1 MPKMSRHVHWP
12 YVVSEV
18 FELYVGLSAVIF
30 IYFFGKFLVGRRRYE
45 HPSRL
50 EKLWRYAACFPIV
63 AVGAVLMAKDA
74 KGWNYNRGLIVL
86 FALIIP
92 ALLGVA
98 DALRSRTT
106 RR

>member
-1 MPKMSRHVHWP
+1 MSHHVHWF

-30 IYFFGKFLVGRRRYE
+30 IYFFAKFLLARRRSE
-45 HPSRL
+45 HRSRL
-50 EKLWRYAACFPIV
+50 EKFWRYAACFPIV

-74 KGWNYNRGLIVL
+74 KGWNYNRGLIVF